1 MIVIIKHLVDDVFPE
16 AKKLKI
22 VKDNLNTHI
31 YIAILQTFDFREAK
45 RLIRRVKFYYTP
57 KHASWLNMAEIEI
70 NVMDK
75 QCTGR
80 RISNENLLITET
92 TAYQNYKNENKCKI
106 NWNFSKEKAN
116 EKLSK
121 YYV

>member
-1 MIVIIKHLVDDVFPE
+1 MKHLVEDVFPH
-16 AKKLKI
+16 AKKLRI
-22 VKDNLNTHI
+22 IMDNLNTHT
-31 YIAILQTFDFREAK
+31 YLAILETFNFQEAK
-45 RLIRRVKFYYTP
+45 RLISKLEFHYTP

-70 NVMDK
+70 NVMDR

-80 RISNENLLITET
+80 RISNKNLLISET
-92 TAYQNYKNENKCKI
+92 NAYQDYRNENKCKL
-106 NWNFSKEKAN
+106 NWNFSREIAD